1 MYTDINTDSIAHAER
16 ISGAI
21 HTDTRYWGG
30 RVTVLRLGDDRSN
43 TSCSLYVLLYLL
55 DSELNVTIYLR
66 QSTKRSIRTFK
77 SKPRHS
83 HYGPQLWP
91 AKFPARLYLPCF
103 YRLSLLRKTGDR
115 G

>member
-1 MYTDINTDSIAHAER
+1 MYTDTNTDSVAHAER

-77 SKPRHS
+77 SKPRHITMAPS
-83 HYGPQLWP
+83 SGQPS
-91 AKFPARLYLPCF
+91 FLPVST
-103 YRLSLLRKTGDR
+103 SLASTGCHR
-115 G
+115 